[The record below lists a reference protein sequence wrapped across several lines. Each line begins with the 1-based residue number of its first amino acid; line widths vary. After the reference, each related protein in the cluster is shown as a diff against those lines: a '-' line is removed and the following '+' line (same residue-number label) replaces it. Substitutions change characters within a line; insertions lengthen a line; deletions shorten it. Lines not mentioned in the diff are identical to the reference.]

1 MQKVTLVAAWTSI
14 SALIAI
20 SIVPI
25 AARAPEGPPST
36 SSADSLKPYSAILR
50 DYPRSEAQP
59 CLVGTPNCVSVYPL
73 PSPCLV
79 SIVRCSAHGHVEF
92 THAELR

>member
-1 MQKVTLVAAWTSI
+1 MQKATLSAAWTSI
-14 SALIAI
+14 PALIAI

-25 AARAPEGPPST
+25 TAHAPEGPPSN
-36 SSADSLKPYSAILR
+36 SSTDSRKPYSAILR

-59 CLVGTPNCVSVYPL
+59 CVVGTPSCMSVYPP

-79 SIVRCSAHGHVEF
+79 SIERCSARGHLEF
-92 THAELR
+92 AYAESR